1 MSCIAATC
9 SPNTNISCRVLSSP
23 MPFVLVFQE
32 AFVDTDPTVAFTT
45 VVLSLII
52 VVAISSLA
60 ATSRL
65 VYAFA

>member
-1 MSCIAATC
+1 MHRSFLLSDTKTP
-9 SPNTNISCRVLSSP
+9 SRVLSSP
-23 MPFVLVFQE
+23 MPFVLVFQD
-32 AFVDTDPTVAFTT
+32 AFVDTNPTVAFTT

-52 VVAISSLA
+52 IVAVSSLA

>member
-1 MSCIAATC
+1 MSSTDWNV
-9 SPNTNISCRVLSSP
+9 SFRVLSSP
-23 MPFVLVFQE
+23 MPFVLVFHDT
-32 AFVDTDPTVAFTT
+32 FVDTDPTVAFATI
-45 VVLSLII
+45 VLSLII

>member
-1 MSCIAATC
+1 
-9 SPNTNISCRVLSSP
+9 

>member
-1 MSCIAATC
+1 M
-9 SPNTNISCRVLSSP
+9 VLTSP
-23 MPFVLVFQE
+23 MPFVLVFQD
-32 AFVDTDPTVAFTT
+32 AFVDTNPTVAFTT

>member
-1 MSCIAATC
+1 MTTFSTDKDLLF
-9 SPNTNISCRVLSSP
+9 RVLSSP
-23 MPFVLVFQE
+23 MPFVLVFQD
-32 AFVDTDPTVAFTT
+32 AFVDIDPTVAFTT

>member
-1 MSCIAATC
+1 MSCRVATS
-9 SPNTNISCRVLSSP
+9 SPDTNISSRVLSSP
-23 MPFVLVFQE
+23 MPFVLVFKD

>member
-1 MSCIAATC
+1 MATF
-9 SPNTNISCRVLSSP
+9 STDKDLSFRVLSSP
-23 MPFVLVFQE
+23 MPFVLVFE
-32 AFVDTDPTVAFTT
+32 DAFVDIDPTVAFTT

>member
-1 MSCIAATC
+1 MSATH
-9 SPNTNISCRVLSSP
+9 SPDTNISPRVLLSP
-23 MPFVLVFQE
+23 MPFVLVFQD
-32 AFVDTDPTVAFTT
+32 AFVNTDPTVAFTT

>member
-1 MSCIAATC
+1 MTTLSTDKVL
-9 SPNTNISCRVLSSP
+9 SFRVLSSP
-23 MPFVLVFQE
+23 MPFVLVFE
-32 AFVDTDPTVAFTT
+32 DAFVDIDPTVAFTT